1 MRIAAVAAV
10 LGTVLAASALDLGVG
25 LLWVAALASLV
36 ALRRRLRV
44 APWLAL
50 LACAGVVAA
59 GAPRGW
65 LDPPAPASY
74 ATGWLP
80 VGGVREDGGRT
91 PGTAE
96 AVRLRDEIR
105 ALAQLETG
113 LTGVELERR
122 AGELLTFARRAHGV
136 RARAPAEV
144 AGVEAAAR
152 RLARTLAAPEF
163 RDLEGRRRRAAEY
176 LAELARRAAEE
187 PDDLEAIRR
196 ALDPAAMARV
206 SLRAV
211 REDVA
216 EARRAAAA
224 LLRALGGGE
233 PTASVSVTVTLD
245 EAAGALRR
253 SLHWEVSVEPPARL
267 VRIEPG
273 ALRVPGGAAGG
284 GEYAADGGVPRSLPP
299 GGWVELGGA
308 RRVRLTAERVAA
320 LRPAPVT
327 GPLRQIAFG
336 RVAIDPEPAGGELPV
351 TVGLDEVAG
360 FEAPLAAP
368 WPPSRLERVR
378 APRGALHWVSAPGTS
393 AGEGSWDVWT
403 PAGPGIGRVV
413 VELAPAVP
421 LLRSR
426 WLVRARPYL
435 YRPNATAVVAAAGLA
450 ALTLVLGARPRRA
463 TPAAHRR

>member
-1 MRIAAVAAV
+1 VRIAAVAAV

-59 GAPRGW
+59 GTPRGW

-122 AGELLTFARRAHGV
+122 AGELLAFARRAHGV

-267 VRIEPG
+267 VRIEP
-273 ALRVPGGAAGG
+273 A
-284 GEYAADGGVPRSLPP
+284 
-299 GGWVELGGA
+299 
-308 RRVRLTAERVAA
+308 
-320 LRPAPVT
+320 
-327 GPLRQIAFG
+327 
-336 RVAIDPEPAGGELPV
+336 
-351 TVGLDEVAG
+351 
-360 FEAPLAAP
+360 
-368 WPPSRLERVR
+368 R
-378 APRGALHWVSAPGTS
+378 APRPRRRGRRRGVRGRR
-393 AGEGSWDVWT
+393 GS
-403 PAGPGIGRVV
+403 
-413 VELAPAVP
+413 PAVP
-421 LLRSR
+421 PGRRLGRARGGASRAADRGARGRAPASAGDRAAAADRVWPGRDRSR
-426 WLVRARPYL
+426 AGGRGAPRDRRAR
-435 YRPNATAVVAAAGLA
+435 
-450 ALTLVLGARPRRA
+450 
-463 TPAAHRR
+463 